1 MENYIDYLKQI
12 IELQNRT
19 ISTTIDLF
27 VHQCE
32 CYLNY
37 NQDNLDGYLDMSD
50 IRAIAKQMKGD
61 QTKRITHKCYEVK

>member
-1 MENYIDYLKQI
+1 MNNYIDYLKQI
-12 IELQNRT
+12 IEFQNKT

-37 NQDNLDGYLDMSD
+37 NQDNLYGYLDMDD
-50 IRAIAKQMKGD
+50 IRTIAKQMKGE
-61 QTKRITHKCYEVK
+61 QTK